1 MGRVW
6 RLDTES
12 GAFAVK
18 ESLWPDDPDSLRTQL
33 ELSACVCD
41 QAHDAGVRVPRV
53 RRTEGGSLLLSVYGS
68 PGGEL
73 TPVRVATWIEGK
85 PCDRTL
91 AGRDAAEWLGSTL
104 ATLECLPDPPTP
116 PTQPWLGSW
125 FTHAPDTNEWQSLVR
140 RGEREHAAW
149 APALAHQL
157 TALVELGQLV
167 GSAEDGLTVTHTDL
181 QPANVLVTDDGYA
194 LLDWDD
200 VGSVSRNRT
209 LARAINDWHL
219 HGAEIDVDGIRRTVT
234 AYRAGGGMG
243 IVREPRDFGDVIA
256 GFLNY
261 LRGQADVSSRPVAW
275 PRRRARR
282 VQPRRRDARA
292 SAEFERGPPTA
303 RRGPQP
309 MTTLGHRLGRVDGG
323 VELAT
328 ELHRAQPPS
337 REARASGRRR

>member
-1 MGRVW
+1 MIDETETASAARQIAAGFCLETPRSLVTAAQGAMGRVW

-261 LRGQADVSSRPVAW
+261 LRGQADVSLDQSHGRADAQDASNRVVAMLEH
-275 PRRRARR
+275 PLNLS
-282 VQPRRRDARA
+282 VV
-292 SAEFERGPPTA
+292 
-303 RRGPQP
+303 
-309 MTTLGHRLGRVDGG
+309 LRL
-323 VELAT
+323 LAVVRS
-328 ELHRAQPPS
+328 L
-337 REARASGRRR
+337 